1 LSPFPPRIDRITS
14 RLYTTG
20 MNKTAQGDK
29 ETTVG
34 SLFFLILDAA
44 YDLQARME
52 VDLEKVGLSG
62 AKASVLDVLGK
73 ASEALTLGD
82 VADRNCC
89 VRSNITQLI
98 DRLEGDGLVR
108 RVNDADDRRI
118 RRAALTTAGRKA
130 WEDAREV
137 IAKQEQELAALL
149 SREEVTVL
157 TKALKRISS

>member
-1 LSPFPPRIDRITS
+1 
-14 RLYTTG
+14 
-20 MNKTAQGDK
+20 MNKHALGEKDTA
-29 ETTVG
+29 VG
-34 SLFFLILDAA
+34 SLFFVILDAA
-44 YDLQARME
+44 FELQARME

-73 ASEALTLGD
+73 ATEALTLSD

-98 DRLEGDGLVR
+98 DRLEVDGLVR
-108 RVNDADDRRI
+108 RVNDPDDRRI

-130 WEDAREV
+130 WEDAKVV
-137 IAKQEQELAALL
+137 IAKQEQGLAEIL

-157 TKALKRISS
+157 TRALSRISS